1 MRHAAHRFA
10 RLAALIGFTAALSII
25 WSAVIDAGGALRHSS
40 AAVDGVAVGLL
51 LAILYAVLRPA
62 KLEIVWRAGLTC
74 GLAVLALVVTH
85 VILASGINLSE
96 QVSGIGVFDR
106 GNVTAAGLVY
116 LFVEKAFLAL
126 ALPITITT
134 SRVLAW
140 R

>member
-1 MRHAAHRFA
+1 MAV
-10 RLAALIGFTAALSII
+10 LIGFTAALSIT

-40 AAVDGVAVGLL
+40 AAVEGVAVGLL
-51 LAILYAVLRPA
+51 LAILYAVLKSA
-62 KLEIVWRAGLTC
+62 EVEIVWRAGLTC
-74 GLAVLALVVTH
+74 SLAVLAIVVTH

-96 QVSGIGVFDR
+96 QVSGIRVFDR

-116 LFVEKAFLAL
+116 LLAEKAFLAL

-134 SRVLAW
+134 SRVLPW